1 VIDFTEVKTI
11 AIAVLAAALIFLGA
25 AYWRSESKRD
35 EKKAADVKT
44 ADDIKAQL
52 ADLQSKM
59 LMLGVAVQPFTA
71 AYAAML
77 VKSLTH
83 ARFPDADALLAKV
96 GPPNTLSRREEV
108 LLVDIMESRTK
119 DADSEISDLERNAA
133 QLLPLIIERS
143 RLEGADM
150 KHMDLA
156 LVGVSKAHE

>member
-35 EKKAADVKT
+35 EKKAADIKT
-44 ADDIKAQL
+44 AEDVKSQL

-59 LMLGVAVQPFTA
+59 QMIGIAVQPITA
-71 AYAAML
+71 AMSAML

-83 ARFPDADALLAKV
+83 SHFPDADALLAKV
-96 GPPNTLSRREEV
+96 GPPNTLTVQEEAA
-108 LLVDIMESRTK
+108 LAEYMQHRTK
-119 DADSEISDLERNAA
+119 DMGPEISALERNAA

-143 RLEGADM
+143 RLDANA
-150 KHMDLA
+150 KA
-156 LVGVSKAHE
+156 PQVVKLVGIQEAHE